1 MDETSPLGQAMAK
14 KIWDSRHTL
23 VVGWIV
29 LAVLMAPFAYELA
42 TGPNMAKCVP
52 STLAADDQY

>member
-1 MDETSPLGQAMAK
+1 MDETSRLGQAMAK
-14 KIWDSRHTL
+14 KIWESRRML

-42 TGPNMAKCVP
+42 TGPNMAKCLP
-52 STLAADDQY
+52 GTLAADDQY